1 MLCGYNSF
9 QSIRS
14 ASGES
19 RPMTM
24 SPSAIAQSM
33 RPPSASGENSSVF
46 LHSYSRPA
54 ANAQSNAKI
63 KRITDIY
70 GHILCFSA
78 MCSWPSYSSI
88 CHSTPS
94 GISTILSVDAQPLAS
109 SPNSSITEIKS
120 GSFRGV

>member
-1 MLCGYNSF
+1 M
-9 QSIRS
+9 S

-78 MCSWPSYSSI
+78 THSNPSYSSI
-88 CHSTPS
+88 CHSTSS
-94 GISTILSVDAQPLAS
+94 GISTTLKDEAQPCAS

-120 GSFRGV
+120 GSFRGS